1 MAHSMTPNEFRVA
14 LADIGYSQERFAEL
28 VGASGRTGQKWALG
42 ETRLPNAVVILLR
55 IFQKSVP
62 NTYDLHDVIGDE
74 DTHTL
79 GTKASELKFSNS
91 TSQIRGEI

>member
-55 IFQKSVP
+55 IFQKHP
-62 NTYDLHDVIGDE
+62 NALRTVEAMQPLPTRARAAKKAIGKR
-74 DTHTL
+74 T
-79 GTKASELKFSNS
+79 
-91 TSQIRGEI
+91 RR